1 MEQATIPLIKG
12 NIKTDGLNDW
22 RKATEQNCECYT
34 AQRIDPDTE
43 NVCKSCEA
51 RDIWNR
57 ALSLIKR
64 L

>member
-22 RKATEQNCECYT
+22 RKETEQNCECND
-34 AQRIDPDTE
+34 AQRLVPE
-43 NVCKSCEA
+43 VANVCRSCEA

-57 ALSLIKR
+57 ALTLIKR